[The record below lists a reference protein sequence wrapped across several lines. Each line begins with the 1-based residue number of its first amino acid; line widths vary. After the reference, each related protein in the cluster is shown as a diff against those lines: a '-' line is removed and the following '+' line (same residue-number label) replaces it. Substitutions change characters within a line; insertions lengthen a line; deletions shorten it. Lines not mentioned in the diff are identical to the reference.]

1 MTDLPAIDLDREWS
15 RFPMTYGG
23 LTASGAQQLRRLFQ
37 LEARRIVAEAE
48 ERREAMREARF
59 KAALEIVG
67 RLEGPARL
75 QGEADAIFEVARRG
89 RPSPPATTRTNPSH
103 GDEKPQPADD

>member
-1 MTDLPAIDLDREWS
+1 MTDPPAIDLDREWS

-48 ERREAMREARF
+48 ERPHPTPSPLPAGNCTRGSPD
-59 KAALEIVG
+59 VG
-67 RLEGPARL
+67 R
-75 QGEADAIFEVARRG
+75 
-89 RPSPPATTRTNPSH
+89 
-103 GDEKPQPADD
+103 